1 MGRSRRRTD
10 KDFIRQ
16 LALEAATE
24 FLTLQIDDLRKVNP
38 GRPGASAEV
47 DRAIADQ
54 LERARRYINSTQ
66 RKQRQ
71 VEVAVP
77 APRFRG

>member
-1 MGRSRRRTD
+1 MSRSRRRTD

-16 LALEAATE
+16 LALETATE

-71 VEVAVP
+71 VEVVDP
-77 APRFRG
+77 APDI